1 MHISPFFK
9 LKLTLLQ
16 KNIIYLIINL
26 RRMITM
32 QSFTYWNSTK
42 LIFGK
47 NQIEQLKSEIPQYGN
62 KILLVYGGGSV
73 KRNGLYDQV
82 LSILNELEA
91 SVFELS
97 GVEPNPRISTARK
110 GVEICKKEGIDFIL
124 AVGGGSVIDC
134 TKLIAA
140 GAKYE
145 GDAWDL
151 VVKKAIALEA
161 LPFGTI
167 LTLAATG
174 SEMNSGSVITNWETQ
189 EKYGWGSPAT
199 FPKFSILDP
208 TNTFTVPKNQT
219 IYGIVDIM
227 SHVFEQY
234 FHIGENTLLQDR
246 FCESTLLT
254 VMEAAPK
261 LVNDLENYE
270 LRETI
275 LYSGTI
281 ALNGMLSMGSRGDWA
296 THNIE
301 HAVSA
306 VYDIPHG
313 GGLAILFPNWM
324 KHSLKENP
332 SRFKQLA
339 VRVFGVDPAG
349 KTDEEVGLEGIE
361 KLREFWSS
369 IGAPSR
375 LADYEIDDTKLEVMA
390 DKAMVNGEFGNFKK
404 LNRDDVLEIYRASL

>member
-1 MHISPFFK
+1 M
-9 LKLTLLQ
+9 
-16 KNIIYLIINL
+16 IN
-26 RRMITM
+26 M
-32 QSFTYWNSTK
+32 QNFTYWNPTK

-47 NQIEQLKSEIPQYGN
+47 NQLEQLKTEIPQYGN
-62 KILLVYGGGSV
+62 NVLLVYGGGSI

-82 LSILNELEA
+82 IATLKDLKVN
-91 SVFELS
+91 VFELS

-110 GVEICKKEGIDFIL
+110 GVEICKSEGIDFIL

-151 VVKKAIALEA
+151 VVKKAFAHEA

-189 EKYGWGSPAT
+189 EKYGWGSPVT
-199 FPKFSILDP
+199 FPRFSILDP
-208 TNTFTVPKNQT
+208 TNTFTVPKDQT
-219 IYGIVDIM
+219 IYGMVDIM

-234 FHIGENTLLQDR
+234 FHIGENTMLQDR

-339 VRVFGVDPAG
+339 VRVFGVDPTG
-349 KTDEEVGLEGIE
+349 KTDEEAGLEGIE

-369 IGAPSR
+369 LGAPSR
-375 LADYEIDDTKLEVMA
+375 LADYEIGDSKLEVMA

-404 LNRDDVLEIYRASL
+404 LNRDDVLEIYKASL